1 MGRPETKHVWGK
13 QFLLGFS
20 YGSSRP
26 KCLTDCRT
34 HRAGALRTER
44 DKGATHTSVVTEAK
58 VGVTEGDHG
67 VRRGPPTNSGETA
80 EVNGQIS
87 KQATSLQPPP
97 QPLSPPVMDTH
108 YLPSVHW
115 LLGSSHRWKALPH
128 TEPKSVLYSPRQS
141 SFNPLDHAEPVCPL
155 PPL

>member
-1 MGRPETKHVWGK
+1 MGEA
-13 QFLLGFS
+13 QFLLGLS

-87 KQATSLQPPP
+87 KQATSLHPTPPTSVRSSDGH
-97 QPLSPPVMDTH
+97 PLPPK
-108 YLPSVHW
+108 SVHW
-115 LLGSSHRWKALPH
+115 LLGSSHRWKVLPH
-128 TEPKSVLYSPRQS
+128 TEPKCVSYSPRQS

-155 PPL
+155 PPS